1 MSLMESKAS
10 AAICVHLNVSVL
22 QDGNCNSAG
31 PRDGASSTS
40 KKKATAAPPLTS
52 KRMCS
57 GLYILHVSCSGLNPT
72 WVYMYMYIIQWSG

>member
-1 MSLMESKAS
+1 MTLMESKAS

-52 KRMCS
+52 KRVCS
-57 GLYILHVSCSGLNPT
+57 GLYILHVHVHVVVG
-72 WVYMYMYIIQWSG
+72 

>member
-31 PRDGASSTS
+31 PRDG
-40 KKKATAAPPLTS
+40 PPPHPR
-52 KRMCS
+52 KRQQQ
-57 GLYILHVSCSGLNPT
+57 LLL
-72 WVYMYMYIIQWSG
+72 

>member
-31 PRDGASSTS
+31 PRDEASSTS

-57 GLYILHVSCSGLNPT
+57 GLYILHENSN
-72 WVYMYMYIIQWSG
+72 MQHIYIMVQIRLTI

>member
-10 AAICVHLNVSVL
+10 AAICVHLNVL

-57 GLYILHVSCSGLNPT
+57 GLYILHVHVHVVVG
-72 WVYMYMYIIQWSG
+72 

>member
-31 PRDGASSTS
+31 PRDGVSSTS
-40 KKKATAAPPLTS
+40 KKKATAAPLTS

-57 GLYILHVSCSGLNPT
+57 GLYILHVHVHVVVG
-72 WVYMYMYIIQWSG
+72 

>member
-31 PRDGASSTS
+31 PRDEASSTS
-40 KKKATAAPPLTS
+40 KKKATAATPLTS

-57 GLYILHVSCSGLNPT
+57 GLYILHVHVHVVVG
-72 WVYMYMYIIQWSG
+72 

>member
-40 KKKATAAPPLTS
+40 KKKATAAPPPLT
-52 KRMCS
+52 
-57 GLYILHVSCSGLNPT
+57 I
-72 WVYMYMYIIQWSG
+72 

>member
-1 MSLMESKAS
+1 MSLMESKTS

-40 KKKATAAPPLTS
+40 KKKATS
-52 KRMCS
+52 S
-57 GLYILHVSCSGLNPT
+57 SS
-72 WVYMYMYIIQWSG
+72 SD